1 MATIYQRADF
11 LVVPLM
17 FQKYFRLQKKLLPL
31 VGADSELNM
40 SVMQLSKIILH
51 CIVTP
56 AVQVF
61 ITLLSLGFT
70 DLRFIRIPNTNLKS
84 IGKG

>member
-1 MATIYQRADF
+1 MVLLMSQLNF
-11 LVVPLM
+11 L
-17 FQKYFRLQKKLLPL
+17 LQKKLLPL
-31 VGADSELNM
+31 VGEDPELNM

>member
-17 FQKYFRLQKKLLPL
+17 SQLNFLLQKKLLPL
-31 VGADSELNM
+31 VGADPELNM
-40 SVMQLSKIILH
+40 SVMQLSKIILR

-56 AVQVF
+56 AAQVF
-61 ITLLSLGFT
+61 IT
-70 DLRFIRIPNTNLKS
+70 
-84 IGKG
+84 